1 MAGVACTKIRVTVG
15 TGIEDHII
23 FVLLASPL
31 LSRILYAIVMQ
42 LQLCLRNRSQ

>member
-23 FVLLASPL
+23 FVLLALPL
-31 LSRILYAIVMQ
+31 LSRILYAIMI
-42 LQLCLRNRSQ
+42 QLCLRNRSQ